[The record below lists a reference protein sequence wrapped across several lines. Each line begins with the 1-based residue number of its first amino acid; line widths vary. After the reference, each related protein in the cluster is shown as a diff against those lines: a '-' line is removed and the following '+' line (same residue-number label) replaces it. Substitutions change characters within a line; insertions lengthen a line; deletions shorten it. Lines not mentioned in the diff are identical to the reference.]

1 MQGEEGEEEE
11 SRSLFLMFVFHPHH
25 VKKRDL
31 KSLPEAESRDTDEAS
46 FISERQL
53 GRRRRREQG
62 VD

>member
-1 MQGEEGEEEE
+1 
-11 SRSLFLMFVFHPHH
+11 MFVYHPHH

-31 KSLPEAESRDTDEAS
+31 KSWPEAESRDTDEAS